1 MTLGAES
8 KPGGLVKLPPDS
20 FCHSDD
26 PLDEGPRQSLEHW
39 QEELHPISGHIS
51 SSKIDHPPG
60 R

>member
-1 MTLGAES
+1 MTMGAES
-8 KPGGLVKLPPDS
+8 KPGCLVKLTPDS
-20 FCHSDD
+20 FSHQDD
-26 PLDEGPRQSLEHW
+26 PLDKGLRQSLAYW